1 MSLQPEPQSLS
12 IRSLLIHEQVAAEHR
27 ITLAPWTDEIKL
39 LEAVPDSGGR
49 GSAVIRTFQST
60 TQIRTTF

>member
-12 IRSLLIHEQVAAEHR
+12 IRSLIIHEHR

-39 LEAVPDSGGR
+39 LESLPDSGGR
-49 GSAVIRTFQST
+49 GGAVIRTFQST